1 MFGVP
6 YEYPKNGV
14 SDQYSQAMDFK
25 DTDER
30 KLDAD
35 FWIKDWNF
43 DVHEDSDGTPN
54 QRRASQPINMM
65 SNAWIKYSLNDNRF
79 SARLLGIQELP
90 KPSTRLNLQF
100 SSIVGVLLFTWVV
113 QLLMP
118 LMLVQLVYE
127 KEGNLRI
134 MMKMHGLGDAAYWLV
149 NYAYYLLIYLMYIL
163 VFVTVGSVFG
173 FVIFTKNDYSKCV
186 HSTYDHPG
194 INRCW
199 L

>member
-1 MFGVP
+1 VFEVP

-14 SDQYSQAMDFK
+14 PDQYTQAMDFK
-25 DTDER
+25 DTDKN

-43 DVHEDSDGTPN
+43 DVDEDSSGTPN

-65 SNAWIKYSLNDNRF
+65 VNAWIEYALNSSLF
-79 SARLLGIQELP
+79 SAHLVGIQELP
-90 KPSTRLNLQF
+90 KPLTRLNLQY
-100 SSIVGVLLFTWVV
+100 SSIVAVLLFTWVV

-134 MMKMHGLGDAAYWLV
+134 MMKMHGLGDTAYWLV
-149 NYAYYLLIYLMYIL
+149 NYTYYLLLYLLYIL
-163 VFVTVGSVFG
+163 VFVSVGSAFG
-173 FVIFTKNDYSKCV
+173 FVIFTKNDYGKY
-186 HSTYDHPG
+186 TT
-194 INRCW
+194 I
-199 L
+199 